1 MLDLDALH
9 GVLSRKKINKSPS
22 PVEGRGKKKSGMNI
36 NVFELVPDNDRPR
49 KDCYD
54 CLGCPHLI
62 AVNVNSLH
70 YAYIECDIGNEDIL
84 EL

>member
-1 MLDLDALH
+1 MYID
-9 GVLSRKKINKSPS
+9 
-22 PVEGRGKKKSGMNI
+22 
-36 NVFELVPDNDRPR
+36 VFELVPDNDKPR

-54 CLGCPHLI
+54 CLGCSHLI
-62 AVNVNSLH
+62 AVNVNSSH